1 MLKKLLFAAMIGL
14 FAIIHFGSDTAQAA
28 GCDPNNIIFSE
39 IDYDQPGTDNNEFLE
54 LRIINEV
61 SISNCEI
68 RLVNGSNNSNYDT
81 IDLTGNWGPNQY
93 LLIGSTNI
101 ANRDLTFGGGACASN
116 CLQNGAP
123 DGFALVDTSATAGT
137 VVWFYSY
144 EGTITGY
151 DAGDGTPVDSTPLT
165 NNGTAVNDTGD
176 ESVVNGPTTGVD
188 DCVDGNPTPG
198 AANQDLSGAPT
209 AITLADMNASNGVSN
224 ATIIALLVGFSA
236 LLFLGFWL
244 RRPSSER

>member
-1 MLKKLLFAAMIGL
+1 MWKKVLFTAIIGL
-14 FAIIHFGSDTAQAA
+14 FVILLFGSTTARAA

-54 LRIINEV
+54 LRIINAV

-68 RLVNGSNNSNYDT
+68 RLINGSNNATYDT

-123 DGFALVDTSATAGT
+123 DGFALVDTSTGTGT

-144 EGTITGY
+144 EGTITEY
-151 DAGDGTPVDSTPLT
+151 DAGDGTLVDSTPLT

-176 ESVVNGPTTGVD
+176 ESVVNGPATGVD

-198 AANQDLSGAPT
+198 TANQDLSGTPT
-209 AITLADMNASNGVSN
+209 AIILADIAASNGLSN
-224 ATIIALLVGFSA
+224 AVIIALLVGFSA

-244 RRPSSER
+244 RRRTNH